1 MVSWEKSHKKE
12 GAYPK
17 REIDTERLQ
26 KNTDRLQ
33 QSDIDYKVYELD
45 YKRLQKSD
53 IDYKGQRKTTKVSS
67 VCFFRLQRFVVSAF
81 WDYNNL

>member
-1 MVSWEKSHKKE
+1 MVSWEKSPQKE

-53 IDYKGQRKTTKVSS
+53 IDFKNLLIPILAKV
-67 VCFFRLQRFVVSAF
+67 VVSAF
-81 WDYNNL
+81 